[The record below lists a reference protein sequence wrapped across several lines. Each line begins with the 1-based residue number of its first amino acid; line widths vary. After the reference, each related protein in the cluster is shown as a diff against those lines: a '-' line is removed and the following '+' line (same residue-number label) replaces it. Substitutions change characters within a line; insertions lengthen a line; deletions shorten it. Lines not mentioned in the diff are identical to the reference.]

1 MNLIRSVLHL
11 LWLIITVIPWALFV
25 VVFSYLASSTRIYW
39 WCAGWLRMAVHSGT
53 LILGIQ
59 NRVTGMENLPL
70 GAKDPAV
77 LLVKHQST
85 WETFV
90 MPTLMPHPLA
100 YVFKKELLSVPFF
113 GWAMARMDMIHID
126 RGQRSQAFSKVVT
139 QGKRLMSEG
148 VWVIMFPEGTRI
160 PRGQVGQ
167 YKTGGTRLAIEAG
180 VPVIPI
186 AVTSAKCWPTK
197 AFIKKPGVVDIS
209 IGKPISSE
217 GREPDELMQEV
228 QAWIEAEMQRLDPE
242 AYT

>member
-1 MNLIRSVLHL
+1 MNLIRSVLHV
-11 LWLIITVIPWALFV
+11 LWLILTVIPWALFV
-25 VVFSYLASSTRIYW
+25 VLASYFVSSTRVYW
-39 WCAGWLRMAVHSGT
+39 ICAGWLKLAVDSGT
-53 LILGIQ
+53 FILGIK
-59 NRVTGMENLPL
+59 NRVTGMENLPT
-70 GAKDPAV
+70 GPKDPAV

-90 MPTLMPHPLA
+90 MPALMPHPLA

-126 RGQRSQAFSKVVT
+126 RGQQSKAFAKVVT
-139 QGKRLMSEG
+139 QGKRLMGEG

-160 PRGQVGQ
+160 PRGQVGT
-167 YKTGGTRLAIEAG
+167 YKTGGARLAIEAG

-209 IGKPISSE
+209 IGKAIPSE

-228 QAWIEAEMQRLDPE
+228 QAWIESEMRRLDPE
-242 AYT
+242 AYV

>member
-1 MNLIRSVLHL
+1 MNLIRSVLHV
-11 LWLIITVIPWALFV
+11 LWLILTVIPWALFV
-25 VVFSYLASSTRIYW
+25 VLASYFVSSTRVYW
-39 WCAGWLRMAVHSGT
+39 ICAGWLKLAVDSGS
-53 LILGIQ
+53 LVLGIQ
-59 NRVTGMENLPL
+59 NRVTGMENLPT

-90 MPTLMPHPLA
+90 MPALMPHPLA

-126 RGQRSQAFSKVVT
+126 RGQQSKAFAKVVT
-139 QGKRLMSEG
+139 QGKRLMGEG

-160 PRGQVGQ
+160 PRGQVGT
-167 YKTGGTRLAIEAG
+167 YKTGGARLAIEAG

-209 IGKPISSE
+209 IGKAIPSE

-228 QAWIEAEMQRLDPE
+228 QAWIESEMRRLDPE
-242 AYT
+242 AYV

>member
-1 MNLIRSVLHL
+1 MNLIRSVLHV
-11 LWLIITVIPWALFV
+11 LWMIVTVIPWALFV
-25 VVFSYLASSTRIYW
+25 VVFSYFASSTRIYW
-39 WCAGWLRMAVHSGT
+39 WCAGWLRVAVGGGT
-53 LILGIQ
+53 RILGIQ
-59 NRVTGMENLPL
+59 NRVTGMDNLPF

-100 YVFKKELLSVPFF
+100 YVFKKELLRVPFF

-126 RGQRSQAFSKVVT
+126 RGQRSQAFAKVVT
-139 QGKRLMSEG
+139 QGKRLMGEG

-160 PRGQVGQ
+160 PRGEVGT

-186 AVTSAKCWPTK
+186 AVTSARCWPTR
-197 AFIKKPGVVDIS
+197 AFVKRPGIVDIS

-217 GREPDELMQEV
+217 GREPEELMQEV
-228 QAWIEAEMQRLDPE
+228 QTWIESEMRRLDPQ
-242 AYT
+242 AYL

>member
-1 MNLIRSVLHL
+1 MNLIRSVLHV
-11 LWLIITVIPWALFV
+11 LWLILTVIPWALFV
-25 VVFSYLASSTRIYW
+25 VLASYFVSSTRVYW
-39 WCAGWLRMAVHSGT
+39 ICAGWLKLAVDSGT
-53 LILGIQ
+53 FILGIK
-59 NRVTGMENLPL
+59 NRVTGMENLPT
-70 GAKDPAV
+70 GPKDPAV

-90 MPTLMPHPLA
+90 MPALMPHPLA

-126 RGQRSQAFSKVVT
+126 RGQQSKAFAKVVT
-139 QGKRLMSEG
+139 QGKRLMGEG

-160 PRGQVGQ
+160 PRGQVGT

-209 IGKPISSE
+209 IGKAIPSE

-228 QAWIEAEMQRLDPE
+228 QAWIESEMRRLDPE
-242 AYT
+242 AYV